1 MKRIL
6 LALVFAASMIFSAA
20 AEESK
25 ESSKPVWDHGDNVA
39 AVTYTNVRFYK
50 IYDAKDAYV
59 VLYEKEGVKIGTAV
73 LPKKWTENKDGP
85 RKLIFRK
92 APKKIPPYMTIIKKG
107 DEFNRVWVTVPLNRF
122 HPVWAMAPAS
132 MSVEGVDADSLNL
145 EL

>member
-1 MKRIL
+1 MKKIL

-25 ESSKPVWDHGDNVA
+25 ESSKPVWDHGDNVSN
-39 AVTYTNVRFYK
+39 VSYENVRFYK

-85 RKLIFRK
+85 RKLIFRS
-92 APKKIPPYMTIIKKG
+92 APKKISPYMTVIKKDG
-107 DEFNRVWVTVPLNRF
+107 EFKRVWLTLPLNRF
-122 HPVWAMAPAS
+122 NPIWAMAPAG
-132 MSVEGVDADSLNL
+132 MPVEGTDAETLNI